1 MRFLLEFILSEVEI
15 QEFMKYKIKSRI
27 WIEADNKVLIGE
39 GRVRLL
45 KAIEETGSLSKAARS
60 IQISYKKA
68 WTMLDA
74 VNKSAKNP
82 VTESSTGGK
91 GGGGA
96 VLTTYGKELIK
107 AFEAINKNCWEHLD
121 SQIEKINSL

>member
-1 MRFLLEFILSEVEI
+1 ME
-15 QEFMKYKIKSRI
+15 YKIKSRI
-27 WIEADNKVLIGE
+27 WIEVNNKVLIGE

-74 VNKSAKNP
+74 VNKSAKSP

-96 VLTTYGKELIK
+96 LLTNYGKELIK
-107 AFEAINKNCWEHLD
+107 AFEEINKNCWEHLD
-121 SQIEKINSL
+121 QQIEKINNI